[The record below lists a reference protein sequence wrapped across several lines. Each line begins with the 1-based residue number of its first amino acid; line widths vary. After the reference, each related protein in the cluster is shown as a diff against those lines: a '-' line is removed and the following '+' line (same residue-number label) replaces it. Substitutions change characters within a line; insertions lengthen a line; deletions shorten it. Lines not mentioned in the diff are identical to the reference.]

1 MIFGLLCAATS
12 ALCVALCAV
21 FVIAPGAYTALYGVA
36 ADAGGVFLGRR
47 AAPLFLGL
55 AIFFWA
61 LRGVGPGPL
70 QDATAWA
77 AAATFIG
84 IAATG
89 VWAWLGGTASFAIL
103 VAAAIEVAIGL
114 AFLLAR

>member
-1 MIFGLLCAATS
+1 MFGLLCAATS
-12 ALCVALCAV
+12 ALCVILFAV
-21 FVIAPGAYTALYGVA
+21 FVVAPGGYASLYGVA
-36 ADAGGVFLGRR
+36 AGTGGLFLGRR

-55 AIFFWA
+55 AVFFWA

-84 IAATG
+84 IAVTG

-103 VAAAIEVAIGL
+103 VAAALEVAIGL
-114 AFLLAR
+114 AFLMAR